1 MCPRN
6 IEVAHVST
14 ETDAGFQDRRPGE
27 WAAAG

>member
-1 MCPRN
+1 MRPRN

-14 ETDAGFQDRRPGE
+14 ETGSGFQDRRPGE